1 MMMHEELLTKVRT
14 LRPLVHHITNF
25 VTAGDCANMTLAI
38 GALPVMT
45 SASSE
50 VEEMVRGAQALVL
63 NIGTLTEEQV
73 QAMIR
78 AGRVA
83 NTIGIPVI
91 LDPVGAG
98 ATTVRTEAA
107 MQLLHELKISVVKG
121 NSAEIAVL
129 AGKGGIMRGVESAG
143 QVENASE
150 AAAILSNRY
159 KVVAAVSGKTD
170 IITDGK
176 RLAYVDNGH
185 PMMTTIT
192 GTGCMLSSVVGS
204 FCGVEQ
210 DCFEASVAAFAC
222 YGLAGELAAARSD
235 VRGPGS
241 FKTAFFDEIYD
252 LTEEKI
258 RQGAR
263 IRPSNVLRTD

>member
-129 AGKGGIMRGVESAG
+129 AGTG
-143 QVENASE
+143 
-150 AAAILSNRY
+150 
-159 KVVAAVSGKTD
+159 
-170 IITDGK
+170 GK
-176 RLAYVDNGH
+176 RV
-185 PMMTTIT
+185 
-192 GTGCMLSSVVGS
+192 
-204 FCGVEQ
+204 
-210 DCFEASVAAFAC
+210 
-222 YGLAGELAAARSD
+222 
-235 VRGPGS
+235 
-241 FKTAFFDEIYD
+241 
-252 LTEEKI
+252 
-258 RQGAR
+258 
-263 IRPSNVLRTD
+263 